1 MGLIKPKHNWTPM
14 PNTWLKDKRLKLKT
28 LGLLVKLNSL
38 PDNWEF
44 SIRGIASIMD
54 EGEDSVRAA
63 VTQAEKLGY
72 LTREGR
78 VRNEQGHFRGGDWV
92 LHIKPF
98 DSPSEDTEKP
108 MPENPTLDTTLQ
120 YKKER
125 KEELNNL
132 TGGGKSP
139 DGTSKEEIV
148 TVERWGYGQKG
159 DWKRLRTVYT
169 TTEQADTIE
178 SASENDY
185 PEFEYWASATLASRG
200 GNSRTMKGYKKTC
213 FKVIYPDSE
222 EEEPV
227 VDEDTMA
234 RLAEERFQKLQA
246 EKNKEVGN
254 GSQSKE

>member
-108 MPENPTLDTTLQ
+108 MPENPTLDTTPQ

-125 KEELNNL
+125 KEELKNTL
-132 TGGGKSP
+132 LAEGKT
-139 DGTSKEEIV
+139 DVV
-148 TVERWGYGQKG
+148 TVERWGFNTKG
-159 DWKRLRTVYT
+159 NWKRIRTVYT
-169 TTEQADTIE
+169 TIEEADNIE
-178 SASENDY
+178 AASENDY
-185 PEFEYWASATLASRG
+185 PVFQFWPSKKMVGSG
-200 GNSRTMKGYKKTC
+200 KSKTMSGFKKTC
-213 FKVIYPDSE
+213 FKTYYPE
-222 EEEPV
+222 QE
-227 VDEDTMA
+227 EDTTDSRGRSFRKIEDM
-234 RLAEERFQKLQA
+234 
-246 EKNKEVGN
+246 
-254 GSQSKE
+254 